1 MNKMSKN
8 NLGLYCL
15 GNALV
20 DYEFRISEKQLQD
33 IGITKGQMTLANE
46 EGFTHCFNFLKDT
59 TEYQREGGGSAINS
73 LITYARLGGAGALS
87 CIVADDDSGDFF
99 LQELRNLGIT
109 LHLGRSIQ
117 GTDSAPKP
125 TGHCIAMI
133 TPDAERT
140 MLTYLGIN
148 EDLAAYKD
156 ISGALESSGVFYAE
170 SYLLSVEKSRNVLM
184 NYLEEARR
192 QEKFIALSM
201 SDVSMVTYFKDE
213 MHEMLNGSVDILFGN
228 LGEFSSYTGESE
240 PHKIF
245 RCFADNVKTLVI
257 TMGAKGAVVYCADG
271 GGKGEGQGKGKDAQ
285 ATPIP
290 AYATEV
296 RDTLGA
302 GDTYAGAFLYALY
315 EKNASYSVA
324 GRFAS
329 YAAGRV
335 ISRMGPRLS
344 MEECQ
349 SLLVGFDWGA

>member
-1 MNKMSKN
+1 MNKTGN

-20 DYEFRISEKQLQD
+20 DYEFRISEEQLQD
-33 IGITKGQMTLANE
+33 MGIVKGQMTLANE
-46 EGFTHCFNFLKDT
+46 EEFTQCFNFLRDT
-59 TEYQREGGGSAINS
+59 IEYQREGGGSAINS

-117 GTDSAPKP
+117 RTNGTPKP

-156 ISGALESSGVFYAE
+156 ISGALESSKVFYAE

-184 NYLEEARR
+184 NYLEEARL
-192 QEKFIALSM
+192 QNKLIALSM
-201 SDVSMVTYFKDE
+201 SDISMVTYFKDE
-213 MHEMLNGSVDILFGN
+213 MDEMLNGSVDILFGN
-228 LGEFSSYTGESE
+228 LGEFSSYTGEHE

-271 GGKGEGQGKGKDAQ
+271 EGKGEGKNSQ
-285 ATPIP
+285 AIPIP
-290 AYATEV
+290 PYATEV
-296 RDTLGA
+296 HDTLGA

-315 EKNASYSVA
+315 EKKVSYSVA

-349 SLLVGFDWGA
+349 SLLLGFDWG

>member
-1 MNKMSKN
+1 MNNLGNKMGN

-20 DYEFRISEKQLQD
+20 DYEFRISEEQLQD
-33 IGITKGQMTLANE
+33 MGIVKGQMTLANE
-46 EGFTHCFNFLKDT
+46 GEFTQCFNFLRDT
-59 TEYQREGGGSAINS
+59 IEYQREGGGSAINS

-117 GTDSAPKP
+117 RTDAAAKP

-156 ISGALESSGVFYAE
+156 ISGALMSSGVFYAE
-170 SYLLSVEKSRNVLM
+170 SYLLSGEKSRNVLM

-192 QEKFIALSM
+192 QNKLIALSM

-213 MHEMLNGSVDILFGN
+213 MHEMLKGGVDILFGN
-228 LGEFSSYTGESE
+228 LGEFSSYTGEDE

-257 TMGAKGAVVYCADG
+257 TMGEEGAVVYCADG
-271 GGKGEGQGKGKDAQ
+271 EEKGEDAQ

-290 AYATEV
+290 PYATEV
-296 RDTLGA
+296 HDTLGA
-302 GDTYAGAFLYALY
+302 GDTYAGAFLYALC
-315 EKNASYSVA
+315 EKNTSYLTA
-324 GRFAS
+324 GKFAS

-349 SLLVGFDWGA
+349 SLLLGFDWE